1 MTTDVP
7 EPAERRS
14 GWARTKGLFWMSIG
28 LVVLLYGP
36 IAFVSGLVGAEALTE
51 ADGGT
56 AGLLIYLGAISAFMF
71 VFVSRLVAK
80 APEHE
85 TIATGL
91 FFAFTGVSATMY
103 LLAGSAQFVA
113 VLANHGQTVSLNPSQ
128 SSLDMNDIYGKLLHE
143 ALDVIPL
150 LDISATLGWEDPI
163 ADPAA
168 SFGWILVIVKLI
180 LITVIVSTA
189 YQLVRAAPKLHW
201 RRPRSSPPAEPAETP
216 PATTTAPA
224 G

>member
-1 MTTDVP
+1 
-7 EPAERRS
+7 
-14 GWARTKGLFWMSIG
+14 MSIG

-91 FFAFTGVSATMY
+91 FFAFTGSAPRCIYWPAPPSLSRCWPTM
-103 LLAGSAQFVA
+103 GRP
-113 VLANHGQTVSLNPSQ
+113 SL
-128 SSLDMNDIYGKLLHE
+128 
-143 ALDVIPL
+143 
-150 LDISATLGWEDPI
+150 
-163 ADPAA
+163 
-168 SFGWILVIVKLI
+168 
-180 LITVIVSTA
+180 
-189 YQLVRAAPKLHW
+189 
-201 RRPRSSPPAEPAETP
+201 
-216 PATTTAPA
+216 
-224 G
+224 